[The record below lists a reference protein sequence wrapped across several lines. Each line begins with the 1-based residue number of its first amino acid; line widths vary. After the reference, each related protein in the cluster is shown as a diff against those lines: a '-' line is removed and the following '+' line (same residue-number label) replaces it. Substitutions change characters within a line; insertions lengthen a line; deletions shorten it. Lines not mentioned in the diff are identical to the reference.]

1 MSLKRDLKTLNEFT
15 DNPYDAKYRPE
26 KEMRKFFILLM
37 ILLPILLGLFRGF
50 WILAAGPLS
59 IYWIVMFVKSREYWK
74 ALGWKTIWWIL
85 PTVIMGIV
93 GIVLAV
99 TGAIFSFFGWIF
111 NNLFFYV

>member
-50 WILAAGPLS
+50 WILA
-59 IYWIVMFVKSREYWK
+59 
-74 ALGWKTIWWIL
+74 
-85 PTVIMGIV
+85 
-93 GIVLAV
+93 
-99 TGAIFSFFGWIF
+99 
-111 NNLFFYV
+111 